1 MTHKSSAGGKTGTL
15 HFFLAISQRTRVMLV
30 QRATLGELLLKGSQA
45 RPYYNQVK
53 DAQDR
58 TVACYGDAAGP
69 GQA

>member
-1 MTHKSSAGGKTGTL
+1 
-15 HFFLAISQRTRVMLV
+15 MLV

-58 TVACYGDAAGP
+58 TIACYGDLLGLVRPEEERRIHREHAHWYAES
-69 GQA
+69 